1 MSPSGEHKRT
11 DRNMD
16 RYYTLTRHPVM
27 TEKGSDDIHTRNAYH
42 FRVPTNAGKIEVRQ
56 AVEQVFGV
64 RVRSVNTIKVNGKV
78 RRRGYAVGTKPDWK
92 KAIVTLH
99 PDDSIDVF

>member
-1 MSPSGEHKRT
+1 MSPLRAQAHRSQHGSVLHPDPSPGH
-11 DRNMD
+11 DR
-16 RYYTLTRHPVM
+16 
-27 TEKGSDDIHTRNAYH
+27 EGFDDIHTRNAYH

-78 RRRGYAVGTKPDWK
+78 RRSWLRRRYQTRL
-92 KAIVTLH
+92 AIVTLH
-99 PDDSIDVF
+99 PTTRSTSSSP

>member
-1 MSPSGEHKRT
+1 
-11 DRNMD
+11 MD

-64 RVRSVNTIKVNGKV
+64 RVRSVNTIKVNGV